1 MPLSRCKV
9 SSRLSFLD
17 LEPFRERLRLTLEPE
32 EEDLQDCAFDAMAG
46 TYDATFT
53 DSRVGRALREIVWS
67 RLEHTFRAPQRI
79 LELGCGTGED
89 ALRLAR
95 SGVHVVATDPSSGM
109 IQVARCK
116 AVNGNCA
123 QHIEFRCVAMED
135 IGSFPAGEM
144 FDGVLSNF
152 GAVNCVPNL
161 KTLVA
166 DLAGRLTPGAPLLWV
181 VMGRYAPWEWLWY
194 LVRGHWRKAWRRL
207 DRGGVEWRGLTISYP
222 TPAQIRAVLR
232 PHFAI
237 TRLAPLGVALPP
249 SYAAGW
255 LDRSPRALAV
265 LARLEKL
272 AQRSSALASLSDHFI
287 VEATRLPRQSGHMNT
302 PERVG

>member
-1 MPLSRCKV
+1 
-9 SSRLSFLD
+9 
-17 LEPFRERLRLTLEPE
+17 LR
-32 EEDLQDCAFDAMAG
+32 DCAFDEMAG

-67 RLEHTFRAPQRI
+67 RLQDTFRPPQRI

-95 SGVHVVATDPSSGM
+95 SGVHVVATDPSAGM
-109 IQVARCK
+109 IQVARRK
-116 AVNGNCA
+116 AESGNCA
-123 QHIEFRCVAMED
+123 ARIEFRCLPMED
-135 IGSFPAGEM
+135 IRSFPDGEM

-161 KTLVA
+161 KALVT
-166 DLAGRLTPGAPLLWV
+166 DLADRLPAGAPLLWV

-194 LVRGHWRKAWRRL
+194 LMRGHAHKAWRRL
-207 DRGGVEWRGLTISYP
+207 NRGGVEWRGLTISYP
-222 TPAQIRAVLR
+222 TPAQLRALLQ
-232 PHFAI
+232 PQFSI

-255 LDRSPRALAV
+255 LERSPRALTV

-287 VEATRLPRQSGHMNT
+287 IEATRLPRPPAHAST
-302 PERVG
+302 PEHAAR